1 MEIFALKQRKCP
13 FQTRILLC
21 RKDVWHL

>member
-1 MEIFALKQRKCP
+1 MEIFASKLGKRP
-13 FQTRILLC
+13 FQARILLC